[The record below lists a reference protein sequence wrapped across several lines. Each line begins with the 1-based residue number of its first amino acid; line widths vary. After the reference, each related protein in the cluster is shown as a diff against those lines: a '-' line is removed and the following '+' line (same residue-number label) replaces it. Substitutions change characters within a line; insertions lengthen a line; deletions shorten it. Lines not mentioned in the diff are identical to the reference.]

1 MGASQQADWVA
12 EEECLHVNPSSLI
25 DPVRKYIYIYKWK
38 VNSNII
44 YLKLIISVMVLN
56 VNGLN
61 NATTKQRVDFSY
73 QPR

>member
-1 MGASQQADWVA
+1 MEIESTILNGW
-12 EEECLHVNPSSLI
+12 EGTCRI